1 MKNTHTTNS
10 SKETQYSRNFFRI
23 FENLKLNLIVELL
36 IFFKRNILR
45 YLKQLIE
52 FQQTYVHG
60 RVLHQKWEYFL
71 VVNLHSPNFSPKYLQ
86 EIQID
91 LSNFRPYKIPCSNV
105 KLDNIRLKRF
115 YILKKIKSRAGVK
128 LLKLSNIL
136 IQYGVSLLTQVQSLI
151 FDYGF

>member
-1 MKNTHTTNS
+1 M
-10 SKETQYSRNFFRI
+10 YSRIFFRI
-23 FENLKLNLIVELL
+23 FENLKINLIVELI

-45 YLKQLIE
+45 YLKQSKE

-60 RVLHQKWEYFL
+60 RVLHQKLEYFL

-91 LSNFRPYKIPCSNV
+91 LSNFRPYKIPCFNV

-136 IQYGVSLLTQVQSLI
+136 I
-151 FDYGF
+151 